1 MHVHQ
6 WPVEMLMHLSCISY
20 WKRKKKLE
28 LYLFLIGF
36 SQDILRNGYEWTVN
50 ELSTVILERCLL
62 QTSCHLIALPEL
74 KCFGKPSFKWPFL
87 DFISLWSI
95 FLLKNSLQWQSWIFS
110 GVLLLEYGFFYTYYF
125 HHLFCLVILTL
136 IFPVP
141 FVFSLKIIFFAQ
153 LPAVPEVLWQ
163 CKWSKCELKKI
174 FC

>member
-20 WKRKKKLE
+20 WTRKKKNCIYFWLDFLKIYLE
-28 LYLFLIGF
+28 TGM
-36 SQDILRNGYEWTVN
+36 N
-50 ELSTVILERCLL
+50 ELLMNSSTVILERCLL